1 MNENFFA
8 KSGLVSLF
16 LLSICNVMQKIIK
29 IVRAVFEMSR
39 SLPSRNFITNYGTD
53 FIGPCRLKVGGPK
66 SEKTNGGKYENFCYR

>member
-8 KSGLVSLF
+8 KSGLVSLGV
-16 LLSICNVMQKIIK
+16 LSIGNFMQKIIK

-66 SEKTNGGKYENFCYR
+66 IRKILRAVF